1 MCSEDIFF
9 FHRMEC
15 CNMQLSH
22 LALFLKRTL
31 FFPQILTIRDQCSTF
46 TRCIIMFNFS
56 FLVVVMEH
64 VKNQNY
70 LLDYT
75 QLIVFVTRTGRVH
88 LPRAKQQR
96 SNVFLL
102 IWSFFSVFAPSL
114 QLESFSFC
122 EQMQS
127 ISSNIKQHSSICW
140 AGSMSCIFGLSCIHT
155 EGGLSFFSQQGF
167 VQSELIGI
175 NGSVW

>member
-1 MCSEDIFF
+1 MDHASELFLNIFYFHQTFNVTHEQLASCWNVWQLSKSLKCAQKIYFF
-9 FHRMEC
+9 FPQNGMLQHVV
-15 CNMQLSH
+15 SH

-114 QLESFSFC
+114 QLESLQF
-122 EQMQS
+122 
-127 ISSNIKQHSSICW
+127 
-140 AGSMSCIFGLSCIHT
+140 L
-155 EGGLSFFSQQGF
+155 
-167 VQSELIGI
+167 
-175 NGSVW
+175 